1 MSRLVDDRA
10 VEDVIRA
17 DLMDLLDTAKAEGKL
32 RTPNVLLS
40 NLKQMFRSDLMRE
53 VGGTQSSATGC

>member
-1 MSRLVDDRA
+1 VSPLLDDRA

-17 DLMDLLDTAKAEGKL
+17 DLIDLLDTAKAEGKL

-40 NLKQMFRSDLMRE
+40 NPKQMFRSDLMRK